1 MSFLD
6 DENFALQDWSEDF
19 YQFESP
25 ILYLAEI
32 GEYKKFGI
40 TKNFHDR
47 IASYRTHNP
56 IDPTFHIFYSK
67 NIRSIETYLNREMVQ
82 AKTNYL
88 SSLNKEWSDYSYDKI
103 IEILNKAINTDV
115 KWKNRFRSPNYEY
128 KNNLWRFKY
137 HSDHYADEFKS
148 IPTFKEKFFYNHVL
162 FDFRYANFRII
173 TSNSDIYEPNS
184 KNFIPA
190 GERLSERC
198 KALDQNDVFRVEFYI
213 VDTKSQHEF
222 DIREHEVIDAVNEIN
237 NNEVVLVK
245 NIKPKE
251 TDWKLRPT
259 SKRYFKYRGVTF
271 ELKRNNET
279 DYERKFEKFTL
290 PFDFLNEFFLSYTDS
305 KEKYEREIEHFIEE

>member
-1 MSFLD
+1 
-6 DENFALQDWSEDF
+6 
-19 YQFESP
+19 
-25 ILYLAEI
+25 
-32 GEYKKFGI
+32 
-40 TKNFHDR
+40 
-47 IASYRTHNP
+47 
-56 IDPTFHIFYSK
+56 
-67 NIRSIETYLNREMVQ
+67 
-82 AKTNYL
+82 
-88 SSLNKEWSDYSYDKI
+88 
-103 IEILNKAINTDV
+103 
-115 KWKNRFRSPNYEY
+115 
-128 KNNLWRFKY
+128 
-137 HSDHYADEFKS
+137 
-148 IPTFKEKFFYNHVL
+148 
-162 FDFRYANFRII
+162 FRYANFRII